1 MIEFQLNVEV
11 MGKARFAFSPF
22 TEVISSVRLLGGPH
36 PTHLHRPWLALARE
50 RLADHDL
57 SLLLALA
64 PPGTWQVDFLC
75 GSSTSSNTTLES
87 QLTDLLKVSP
97 AHVRA
102 ELEWVW
108 RGREMPVR
116 AKQLIAAG
124 ARGPGLLAEAIWE
137 YWDIAIAP
145 YWPRMCAVLEDDVA
159 NRATQAMQGGLFD
172 LLADLHP
179 EISLDDHT
187 LRIHQPHAPSA
198 VHAATELTLVPSVF
212 VWPHLIVSHHP
223 PAAFEFAYGARGVG
237 RVWEGL
243 DERRPEPHDRLG
255 ALLGRGRAA
264 VLSMLAT
271 PMSTT
276 QVART
281 LAQSPASI
289 SRHLSVLRDSGLVSS
304 RRSGRS
310 VLYVQTSLAQ
320 SLASAAGQPPAR
332 SAHWTPEWAS
342 GRQEA

>member
-1 MIEFQLNVEV
+1 VIEFELNVEV
-11 MGKARFAFSPF
+11 MGTVRFAFSPF
-22 TEVISSVRLLGGPH
+22 TEVISSVRLLGDPR

-50 RLADHDL
+50 RLADQDL

-75 GSSTSSNTTLES
+75 GSSTSSTTLES
-87 QLTDLLKVSP
+87 QLTDLLAVSP
-97 AHVRA
+97 DHVRA
-102 ELEWVW
+102 ELDWVW

-116 AKQLIAAG
+116 ARQLIAAG
-124 ARGPGLLAEAIWE
+124 ARGPGLVAEAIWE
-137 YWDIAIAP
+137 YWDVAIAP
-145 YWPRMCAVLEDDVA
+145 FWPRMCAVLEDDVA
-159 NRATQAMQGGLFD
+159 HRAARAMHGGLFD
-172 LLADLHP
+172 LFADLHP
-179 EISLDDHT
+179 EVSLDDHT
-187 LRIHQPHAPSA
+187 LRVDKPQWPDA
-198 VHAATELTLVPSVF
+198 VHEATQLTLVPSVF
-212 VWPHLIVSHHP
+212 IWPQLLVSHHP
-223 PAAFEFAYGARGVG
+223 PGGFEFAYGARGVG

-243 DERRPEPHDRLG
+243 DERRTEPHDRLG

-264 VLSMLAT
+264 VPSLLAT

-289 SRHLSVLRDSGLVSS
+289 SRHLSVLRESGLVTS

-310 VLYVQTSLAQ
+310 VLYVQTPLAESLT
-320 SLASAAGQPPAR
+320 SANRGRKARPGRRVPP
-332 SAHWTPEWAS
+332 WDE